1 MNTETR
7 QDLAVYIGR
16 FQPFHN
22 GHLALLK
29 QALNTA
35 AHVIVVIGSA
45 HQARTPKNPFTWSE
59 RCEMIKLAL
68 TDAERSRISYLP
80 VRDCYDEERW
90 VQAVRRG
97 VEQIGTARGL
107 PAKPS
112 TTLVGHFKDATSDY
126 LRRFEGWQ
134 LCSVER
140 ASPVDAAHIREALF
154 GTQFGTPFGS
164 VGHALEASLA
174 ALSTVAPPSTLD
186 FLRAWVSL
194 PFFAAL
200 HKEWLALRRYQ
211 EAWSSAPYPP
221 VFVTVDTVV
230 RCAGKVLLIKRGQA
244 PGVGLYAVPG
254 GFIEQRETA
263 YQSALRELR
272 EETRLSLL
280 ETTMRAALKGSAVF
294 DHPDRSLR
302 GRTIT
307 HAFYFD
313 LGERP
318 LPEITAADDAQAAAW
333 TPIGQITALEDQF
346 HDDHFHMLDHFLDL
360 QPGPVGASRIVPASN

>member
-1 MNTETR
+1 MTTESR
-7 QDLAVYIGR
+7 KDLAVYIGR

-35 AHVIVVIGSA
+35 EHVVVVIGSA
-45 HQARTPKNPFTWSE
+45 NQARTPKNPLTWPE

-68 TDAERSRISYLP
+68 TDTERSRISYLP
-80 VRDCYDEERW
+80 VRDYYDDARW
-90 VQAVRRG
+90 VQAVRQG

-107 PAKPS
+107 TAKPS
-112 TTLVGHFKDATSDY
+112 ITLVGHFKDATSDY
-126 LRRFEGWQ
+126 LRRFEGWD

-140 ASPVDAAHIREALF
+140 AGPVDAAHIRDALF
-154 GTQFGTPFGS
+154 GS
-164 VGHALEASLA
+164 AGHSLEASLS
-174 ALSTVAPPSTLD
+174 ALSSVAPPTTLD
-186 FLRAWVSL
+186 FLRAWVAL

-200 HKEWLALRRYQ
+200 HKEWLALRHYK

-230 RCAGKVLLIKRGQA
+230 RCSGKILLIKRGQP

-263 YQSALRELR
+263 YQSAIRELR
-272 EETRLSLL
+272 EETRLSML
-280 ETTMRAALKGSAVF
+280 ESTMRAALKGSAVF
-294 DHPDRSLR
+294 DHPDRSQR

-318 LPEITAADDAQAAAW
+318 LPEIEADDDAQSAEW
-333 TPIGQITALEDQF
+333 ITIEQLTALEDQF
-346 HDDHFHMLDHFLDL
+346 HDDHFHMLDHFLGL
-360 QPGPVGASRIVPASN
+360 TEGLPKA

>member
-35 AHVIVVIGSA
+35 AHVVVVIGSA
-45 HQARTPKNPFTWSE
+45 NQARTPKNPLTWQE
-59 RCEMIKLAL
+59 RREMINLAL
-68 TDAERSRISYLP
+68 TDAERIRVSYVP
-80 VRDCYDEERW
+80 VRDYYDDARW
-90 VQAVRRG
+90 VQAVRQG
-97 VEQIGTARGL
+97 VEQIATTLGL
-107 PAKPS
+107 
-112 TTLVGHFKDATSDY
+112 TTKASIALVGHFKDATSDY
-126 LRRFEGWQ
+126 LRRFEGWA
-134 LCSVER
+134 LRSVDR
-140 ASPVDAAHIREALF
+140 TGPVDATHIRDALF
-154 GTQFGTPFGS
+154 GRAS
-164 VGHALEASLA
+164 HDLEATLSALA
-174 ALSTVAPPSTLD
+174 SVAPPTTLG
-186 FLRAWVSL
+186 FLRAWLAL
-194 PFFAAL
+194 PFFAGL
-200 HKEWLALRRYQ
+200 HKEWLALRQYK
-211 EAWSSAPYPP
+211 EAWASAPYPP

-230 RCAGKVLLIKRGQA
+230 RCAGQILLIKRGQP

-263 YQSALRELR
+263 YQSAIRELR

-280 ETTMRAALKGSAVF
+280 ESTMRAALKGSAVF
-294 DHPDRSLR
+294 DHPDRSQR

-318 LPEITAADDAQAAAW
+318 LPEIEADDDAQSAQW
-333 TPIGQITALEDQF
+333 IPMEQILDIEDLF
-346 HDDHFHMLDHFLDL
+346 HDDHFHMLDHFLALTLKKDK
-360 QPGPVGASRIVPASN
+360 